1 MNGHVPPVKWAD
13 LARLPDAEREACER
27 HAEACRTCAAAR
39 RRVEVAQAAM
49 RDVAAG
55 ASPNLNWEHVGA
67 RLYWSVSSEMRARDR
82 ERGVRRGVVSRI
94 SPYALVAG
102 AAAAGI
108 SLLFLVRT
116 GPPEKIAAMPKPA
129 KPPTVIELTVNPP
142 IRAARPAPIHGLV
155 TLVAGDVRL
164 RGASLSLDATIR
176 AGDKIET
183 GAGRVAVQF
192 GERSAFQLGTHTA
205 VEVRSFDEREVVLAV
220 TGTIDVDAERRHE
233 GQRLAVIAGTRT
245 VEVRGTAFRVGNG
258 DDDLMVAVTR
268 GRVAVLDG
276 NAAVEVPAG
285 SQLSLAAGKSLAG
298 VAPRALIQPGV
309 AAPRALARI
318 PTLPTW
324 TDIDNL
330 RTHTAVLSVAAPPRV
345 AVRVDGVELGKGSFA
360 LRTTPGRHLVE
371 GGASAPRWVE
381 VEQGPATAASV
392 SVTGPSESERPGQV
406 DAELR
411 RHRGRFIYCGD
422 RVRKVEPGFTGS
434 IQVEIGIE
442 ADGSVRFVA
451 PVEGFEDPDVE
462 TCVLDVIRTLLTF
475 PPGSKATVQKV
486 IRF

>member
-1 MNGHVPPVKWAD
+1 VKPERWAE
-13 LARLPDAEREACER
+13 LARLPDAERDTLVEHADACP
-27 HAEACRTCAAAR
+27 TCATIR
-39 RRVEVAQAAM
+39 RRVETAVGAM
-49 RDVAAG
+49 REVAA
-55 ASPNLNWEHVGA
+55 APAPNLNWEHVGA
-67 RLYWSVSSEMRARDR
+67 RLYWSVSSEIRQRDR
-82 ERGVRRGVVSRI
+82 KRSVRRNLVSRV
-94 SPYALVAG
+94 SPYALVGA

-108 SLLFLVRT
+108 SLVFMVRT
-116 GPPEKIAAMPKPA
+116 TQPEKVATVSPPVKAPA
-129 KPPTVIELTVNPP
+129 VIELTVNPP
-142 IRAARPAPIHGLV
+142 IRPARPAPIQGLV
-155 TLVAGDVRL
+155 TMLQGEARL
-164 RGASLSLDATIR
+164 GGALLSVDATLR

-192 GERSAFQLGTHTA
+192 GERSAFQLGTHTR
-205 VEVRSFDEREVVLAV
+205 VELRAFDEREVVLAV
-220 TGTIDVDAERRHE
+220 TGTIDVDVEKRHE
-233 GQRLAVIAGTRT
+233 GQRMAVVAGTRT
-245 VEVRGTAFRVGNG
+245 VEVRGTAFRVGHG
-258 DDDLMVAVTR
+258 DEDLLVAVTR
-268 GRVAVLDG
+268 GRVTVLEGDT
-276 NAAVEVPAG
+276 AVEVPAG
-285 SQLSLAAGKSLAG
+285 TQLSLAAGKSLAG

-309 AAPRALARI
+309 AAPRSLGRI

-324 TDIDNL
+324 TNVDSL
-330 RTHTAVLSVAAPPRV
+330 RTQTAVLSVAAPPRV
-345 AVRVDGVELGKGSFA
+345 AVRVDGVEMGKGSFA

-371 GGASAPRWVE
+371 GGAGAPRWVE
-381 VEQGPATAASV
+381 VEQGATTEASV
-392 SVTGPSESERPGQV
+392 SITGPSESERPGQV

-475 PPGSKATVQKV
+475 PSGSKATVQKV